1 MLIIINLLHVDV
13 LSSQTKTVSFFIH
26 YKLENCMSR
35 HASGGFL
42 KQNPSRRGAQTR
54 YYYQSKV
61 T

>member
-1 MLIIINLLHVDV
+1 
-13 LSSQTKTVSFFIH
+13 
-26 YKLENCMSR
+26 MSR

-42 KQNPSRRGAQTR
+42 KQNPLRRGAQTR